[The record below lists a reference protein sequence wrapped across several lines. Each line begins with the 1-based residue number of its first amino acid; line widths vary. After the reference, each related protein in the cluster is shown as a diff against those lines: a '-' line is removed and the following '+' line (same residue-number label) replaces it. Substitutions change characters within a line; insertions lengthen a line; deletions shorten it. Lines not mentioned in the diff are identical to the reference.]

1 MKTRRDDNG
10 KMMERRRWKND
21 RNPMETH
28 REPVK
33 TWWRTGGE
41 PVENR
46 WRTGGKQIENQGGGR
61 WKERHSTQHYC
72 FSILYFYCDRCT
84 IIRLVSLDF

>member
-1 MKTRRDDNG
+1 
-10 KMMERRRWKND
+10 
-21 RNPMETH
+21 METH
-28 REPVK
+28 RELVK

-46 WRTGGKQIENQGGGR
+46 WRTGGEQIENQGGGTVEGTTLNTALLFFYLVLLLR
-61 WKERHSTQHYC
+61 S
-72 FSILYFYCDRCT
+72 LY